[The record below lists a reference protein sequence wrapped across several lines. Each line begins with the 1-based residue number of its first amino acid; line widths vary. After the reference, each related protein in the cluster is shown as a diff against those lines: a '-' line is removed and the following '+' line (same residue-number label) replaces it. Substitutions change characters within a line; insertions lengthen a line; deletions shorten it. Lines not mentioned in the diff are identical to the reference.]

1 MQTLFFFLYLPSIL
15 SVHST
20 EASATTVSLL
30 QVLPPS
36 LKVHTPSSTGRA
48 WKAMNGCGWRDRL
61 MIYIVHVWLNL
72 NTVMSEERH
81 NATVTLRNCS
91 YNAMVLPSETRDNAL
106 KQL

>member
-1 MQTLFFFLYLPSIL
+1 MQTSFFYISSLHPQCALHR
-15 SVHST
+15 SVSDYGVT
-20 EASATTVSLL
+20 SSSA
-30 QVLPPS
+30 PPS

-61 MIYIVHVWLNL
+61 MVYIVHVWLNL

-81 NATVTLRNCS
+81 NATLTLRNCS